1 MKRALE
7 EVIFAAASDEARP
20 ILTGVLA
27 KFEGSKLTLAAA
39 DNYRIAVRTI
49 DVLDPVEAASVVI
62 PARALGELARILS
75 DTDDPVELVLAQARN
90 QVLFHLEGVDL
101 VSRLIDG
108 QFPNYQT
115 VLPAT
120 HATRAELDR
129 EELLRAVRPAA
140 LIASSSANIVKL
152 QVGGDDTGVTVT
164 ATADVGDYTGDVEAS
179 IEGDPTTIAFNARY
193 LNDVLGNV
201 QADRFALEL
210 NGPLSPGVFRPVGDD
225 AYVHVVMP
233 VRTTS

>member
-1 MKRALE
+1 
-7 EVIFAAASDEARP
+7 
-20 ILTGVLA
+20 VLA
-27 KFEGSKLTLAAA
+27 RFEGSKLTLAAA
-39 DNYRIAVRTI
+39 DNYRIAVRTL
-49 DVLDPVEAASVVI
+49 DVLDPVEAAAVVI
-62 PARALGELARILS
+62 PARALAELARILS

-152 QVGGDDTGVTVT
+152 QVGGDDTGVVVT
-164 ATADVGDYTGDVEAS
+164 ATADVGDYTGDVEAA
-179 IEGDPTTIAFNARY
+179 IEGDATTIAFNARY